1 MFQCR
6 ESLACSWVASPRP
19 PPLPPP
25 PPPLPP
31 PPPPLPPPPPDSATA
46 VFAQGGAWDAFA
58 TTNKRTN
65 AYISAILS
73 TFVYDDEYGNVLFNV
88 SGVYT
93 FGSPIVGNAA
103 WKAVYPLASK
113 TYRYGV
119 KGDPVI
125 GLPIGN
131 SWSIA
136 NHVGI
141 TQSADP
147 CAASIAAAAGR
158 RRLLEAATTA
168 AVQARSSAAASSAAA
183 AAAVGSSGAVTTQAF
198 ADHKVFG
205 SYTANIYYCVLT
217 SQEAATVP
225 SFKTVLGFKL

>member
-1 MFQCR
+1 MQ
-6 ESLACSWVASPRP
+6 L
-19 PPLPPP
+19 
-25 PPPLPP
+25 
-31 PPPPLPPPPPDSATA
+31 TA
-46 VFAQGGAWDAFA
+46 
-58 TTNKRTN
+58 
-65 AYISAILS
+65 
-73 TFVYDDEYGNVLFNV
+73 FVGNVSTKPIGFTGHSLGGVYATLFAAYTHLRLFNV